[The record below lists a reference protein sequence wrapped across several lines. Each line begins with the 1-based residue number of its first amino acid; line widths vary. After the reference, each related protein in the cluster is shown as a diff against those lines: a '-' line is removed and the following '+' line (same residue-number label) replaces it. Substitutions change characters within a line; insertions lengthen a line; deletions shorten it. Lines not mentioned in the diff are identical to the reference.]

1 MHLSKGFHGITNTLS
16 REEAILINESMKRI
30 QDKGVECAP
39 INDAISSTCPDLTK
53 TVMSDVWTNAYGVP
67 PSIKYG

>member
-30 QDKGVECAP
+30 QHKGVECAP
-39 INDAISSTCPDLTK
+39 INDVNTSRIIL
-53 TVMSDVWTNAYGVP
+53 
-67 PSIKYG
+67 